1 MSFLFFSFISNPYA
15 ARQSSRKHNIRPS
28 KGRSRSYP
36 DFGPRSH
43 PDDCRPSTPQ
53 IVHASCCRFMGRS
66 PEGYDDV
73 VMEVESKELLFS
85 DREEAEVRDERH
97 RERQRCRPK
106 NRHARSQSRR
116 LGLSASVA
124 KHTSLSLSQSL
135 CVCVCAVVSELNRG
149 TEGQMVLDLTNL
161 NVGPWL

>member
-1 MSFLFFSFISNPYA
+1 MYHSFPFCFFFPDSSDSFGNDECDDDYKDKRIVAVMSFLFFSFISNPYA

-124 KHTSLSLSQSL
+124 KHTSLSLS
-135 CVCVCAVVSELNRG
+135 
-149 TEGQMVLDLTNL
+149 
-161 NVGPWL
+161 